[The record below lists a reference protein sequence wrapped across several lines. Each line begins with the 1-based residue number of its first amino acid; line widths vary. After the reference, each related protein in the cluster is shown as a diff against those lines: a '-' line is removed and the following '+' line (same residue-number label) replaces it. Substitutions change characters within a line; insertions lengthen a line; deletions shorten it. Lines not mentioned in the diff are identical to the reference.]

1 MQFYRPLW
9 PQRRLS
15 SSLINR
21 HECDFSQILA
31 ELPKDSKVV
40 SKFMN
45 SYADM
50 MKALER
56 EKSDLMVDLME
67 QKAREKLDLTEKK
80 AREKLELLKH
90 IMNLENDIK
99 QRTEL
104 LLRSKEMCNVKG
116 ALEFIRSMIQSQDKT
131 TQDKTITFRETYR
144 QCFDEA
150 DSRCKVYIIFKANML
165 T

>member
-9 PQRRLS
+9 PQRRSS

-21 HECDFSQILA
+21 YELDFSQVLA
-31 ELPKDSKVV
+31 ELLKDSKVV
-40 SKFMN
+40 SKFIN

-50 MKALER
+50 KVALIEKKEREKLDLMEKKER
-56 EKSDLMVDLME
+56 EKSDLTDSVTG
-67 QKAREKLDLTEKK
+67 QNYTGQNYHVSR
-80 AREKLELLKH
+80 
-90 IMNLENDIK
+90 
-99 QRTEL
+99 
-104 LLRSKEMCNVKG
+104 
-116 ALEFIRSMIQSQDKT
+116 
-131 TQDKTITFRETYR
+131 TYR